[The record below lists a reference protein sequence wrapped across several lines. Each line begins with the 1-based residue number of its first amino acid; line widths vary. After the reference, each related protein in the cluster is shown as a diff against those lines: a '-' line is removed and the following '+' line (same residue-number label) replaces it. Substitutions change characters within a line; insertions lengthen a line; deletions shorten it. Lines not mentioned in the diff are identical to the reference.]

1 MTPCLGT
8 MHLCDQRKV
17 HQDMCK
23 HCFMFDREL
32 LRSLRAVV
40 ELGTVTAA
48 AEHLRYTPSAVSQQ
62 LARLHRETGIELL
75 VRRGRYLQP
84 TPAARILAAAATEMD
99 TVDARTRARLEELQG
114 TPAGRVTVAGFPT
127 ACRGLIAPLV
137 AHLAAH
143 HPGISLVVHES
154 YPEAGVEQTVHGEV
168 DLAVVHEWEQLPLTI
183 PAVLSTTVLGVDEVD
198 LIVPSGHPATRW
210 ETVTVADLPGERWI
224 TDTTG
229 IYARWL
235 QQSLES
241 ARVPYEMAGLVNEHE
256 TQIQLT
262 AHHLGLSLVPRL
274 GRPPLPEGVEAVALS
289 DRVPRRRLLRVE
301 REDTIDRPA
310 LTLVRQALDRQA
322 HSILE
327 AMSPDS
333 P

>member
-1 MTPCLGT
+1 LGT
-8 MHLCDQRKV
+8 SYLCDQQKV
-17 HQDMCK
+17 RQGVCK

-75 VRRGRYLQP
+75 VRRGRYLRP
-84 TPAARILAAAATEMD
+84 TPAARILAEAATEMD

-114 TPAGRVTVAGFPT
+114 TPAGQVTVAGFPT
-127 ACRGLIAPLV
+127 ACRGLLAPLV
-137 AHLAAH
+137 AHLTTH
-143 HPGISLVVHES
+143 HPRISLVVHEA
-154 YPEAGVEQTVHGEV
+154 YPEDGVDKTLHGEV
-168 DLAVVHEWEQLPLTI
+168 DLAVVHEWEQVPLTI
-183 PAVLSTTVLGVDEVD
+183 PAALSTTVLGVDEVD
-198 LIVPSGHPATRW
+198 LIVPTGHRATRW
-210 ETVTVADLPGERWI
+210 ETVTVADLPGQRWI

-235 QQSLES
+235 QQSLET
-241 ARVPYEMAGLVNEHE
+241 ARVPYEMAGLVNEHQ

-274 GRPPLPEGVEAVALS
+274 GRPPLPDGVEALTLS
-289 DRVPRRRLLRVE
+289 DQAPRRRLLRIE

-310 LTLVRQALDRQA
+310 LSLVRQLLDQQA
-322 HSILE
+322 HTILDP
-327 AMSPDS
+327 MSPRPS
-333 P
+333 

>member
-8 MHLCDQRKV
+8 VYLY
-17 HQDMCK
+17 HQQKMRQGVCK
-23 HCFMFDREL
+23 HCNMFDREL

-75 VRRGRYLQP
+75 VRRGRYLHP

-99 TVDARTRARLEELQG
+99 TVDARTQARLEELQG
-114 TPAGRVTVAGFPT
+114 TPAGQVTVAGFPT
-127 ACRGLIAPLV
+127 ACRGLIGPVIAQITADYPK
-137 AHLAAH
+137 
-143 HPGISLVVHES
+143 ISLVVHEA
-154 YPEAGVEQTVHGEV
+154 YPEDGVDKTLHGKV
-168 DLAVVHEWEQLPLTI
+168 DLAVVHEWEQVPLTI
-183 PAVLSTTVLGVDEVD
+183 PAVLATTVLGVDEVD
-198 LIVPSGHPATRW
+198 LIVPSGHPATQW
-210 ETVTVADLPGERWI
+210 ETITVADLPGERWI

-229 IYARWL
+229 IYSRWL
-235 QQSLES
+235 QQSLET

-262 AHHLGLSLVPRL
+262 AHHLGLSLAPRL
-274 GRPPLPEGVEAVALS
+274 GRPPLPKGVEAVALS
-289 DRVPRRRLLRVE
+289 DQVPRRRLLRVE

-310 LTLVRQALDRQA
+310 LTLVRQVLDRHA
-322 HSILE
+322 HTILQ
-327 AMSPDS
+327 AMSTDPL
-333 P
+333 